1 MWSAFRDPGIYLAL
15 AAALAVVASAFYQ
28 FNEKAKATEL
38 NDSTRSALTKA
49 NDRIE
54 TLTLTLDQERRTT
67 NKAREEAIQASKEA
81 SYANRQLL
89 QHTTGSRTRPV
100 LSAFTNEPHYNTLYV
115 VIDNP
120 SDFPI
125 YDVKVEVSAGPHVS
139 KLGGDDHR
147 FFNDKMIETYHPGT
161 LVPNRK
167 TQVAKLKIE
176 NPIEGLSY
184 SYTVIWRFGY
194 YKGRIQ
200 SVRKVDA
207 QGTQWFAIDY
217 APYPSTTA
225 P

>member
-1 MWSAFRDPGIYLAL
+1 MWSAFKDPGIYLAM

-28 FNEKAKATEL
+28 FSEKQKTMEQA
-38 NDSTRSALTKA
+38 DSTRSALTRA
-49 NDRIE
+49 NDKIE
-54 TLTLTLDQERRTT
+54 ALTNTLDQERRTAIR
-67 NKAREEAIQASKEA
+67 AREDAAQASKEA

-89 QHTTGSRTRPV
+89 QHTTGSRTRPI

-125 YDVKVEVSAGPHVS
+125 YDVKVELSAGPHIS
-139 KLGGDDHR
+139 KLGVEDHR
-147 FFNDKMIETYHPGT
+147 FFNDKMIETYQPGT

-167 TQVAKLKIE
+167 TQVTKLKIE

-184 SYTVIWRFGY
+184 NYTVIWRYGY

-200 SVRKVDA
+200 SVRKVDP
-207 QGTQWFAIDY
+207 QGSQWYAIDY
-217 APYPSTTA
+217 APYPSSTA